1 MILVSA
7 AFESRRAEKMPLTA
21 RLSLSVPPEVKIT
34 SDGRAPRS
42 AAIDSRDSS
51 TRRRADRPEVCSDDA
66 FPTVPNTEFI
76 ASIAHGNMGVV
87 AA

>member
-7 AFESRRAEKMPLTA
+7 ASESRRAAKMPLTA

-51 TRRRADRPEVCSDDA
+51 TRRRADRPEVCSEDA
-66 FPTVPNTEFI
+66 LPTVANTEVI
-76 ASIAHGNMGVV
+76 ASIALGSIGVV